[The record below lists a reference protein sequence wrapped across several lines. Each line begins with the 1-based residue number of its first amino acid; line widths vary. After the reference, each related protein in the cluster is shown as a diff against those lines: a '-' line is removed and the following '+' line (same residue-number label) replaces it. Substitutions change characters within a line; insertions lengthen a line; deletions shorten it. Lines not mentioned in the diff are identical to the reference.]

1 MNNSSANIK
10 LSKSQLSKIVQSERF
25 LGRSL
30 ELILKTHLSLV
41 KNVVMALE
49 LTAAASTT
57 DAAIQNKIF
66 GLRMIILIISNGEI
80 RDILKI
86 VKSLK

>member
-10 LSKSQLSKIVQSERF
+10 LSKSQLSKIVQYERF
-25 LGRSL
+25 LGKSL

-41 KNVVMALE
+41 KNVVMTLE

>member
-10 LSKSQLSKIVQSERF
+10 LSKSQLSIVQSERF

-66 GLRMIILIISNGEI
+66 GLRMILLIISNEEI
-80 RDILKI
+80 KDILKI

>member
-66 GLRMIILIISNGEI
+66 GLRMIILIISNGEA